1 MAVPHYITVIESVF
15 GELPAIESERLVLR
29 RVAITDAPEALVYIS
44 DPEVVH
50 HVPLVQGL
58 NLKDARAFLQNF
70 LDNYE
75 GKRVA
80 PWGVYLKSDGRHIGI
95 CGYENWGPNSDR
107 AEMGFLFARDTW
119 GQGFAREAAQ
129 AAIDFGF
136 ETMRLNRI
144 EARTKPENVGAQYLL
159 ERLGMTLEGVLR
171 ENMRW
176 KGAYHDMMMY
186 ALLRRDHLARS
197 R

>member
-15 GELPAIESERLVLR
+15 GNLPTLETERLVLR
-29 RVAITDAPEALVYIS
+29 RVTMADAEDALVYIS

-50 HVPLVQGL
+50 FVPLVQAQTMR
-58 NLKDARAFLQNF
+58 DAHAFLQNF
-70 LDNYE
+70 LDNYA

-80 PWGVYLKSDGRHIGI
+80 PWGVYRKSDGRHIGL

-119 GQGFAREAAQ
+119 GQGFAREASQ

-136 ETMRLNRI
+136 DTMRLNRI
-144 EARTKPENVGAQYLL
+144 EARTKPENIASQHLL
-159 ERLGMTLEGVLR
+159 ERLGMTCEGVLR
-171 ENMRW
+171 ENMGW
-176 KGAYHDMMMY
+176 KGTYHDMMMY
-186 ALLRRDHLARS
+186 ALLKREYLANRL
-197 R
+197 